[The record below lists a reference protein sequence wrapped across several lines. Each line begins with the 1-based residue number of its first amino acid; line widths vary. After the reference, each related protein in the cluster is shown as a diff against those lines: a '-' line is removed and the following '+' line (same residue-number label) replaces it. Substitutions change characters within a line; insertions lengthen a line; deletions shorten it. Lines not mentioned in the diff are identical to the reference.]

1 MTQALTGIRVVD
13 LTNNQAG
20 PSCGQMLAWLGAD
33 VIKVEEPGKGDVARY
48 SQRDREHPDDDALFF
63 LAFNANKRS
72 LTLNLKHAHGQE
84 VFRALLGRADV
95 LLENFGPGVIER
107 LGFGWDAVHA
117 LNPRLVYASIKGF
130 GSWGPYRDF
139 KSYEP
144 IAQAMGGAMS
154 VTGFPDGPPTFTW
167 PSIGDSGTGMH
178 CVIGILAALMQRH
191 ATGAGQR
198 VEVSMQDAV
207 VNLIRVSLRDHQ
219 RYGKVMARTGNQ
231 LGAGVPGTTYRCRP
245 GGPNDHVFVFVQQ
258 QMWHALLGAIDR
270 KDLVGDPRY
279 ETSEARWQHRAEVD
293 ALVEAWTSQRT
304 KYEVMTILAG
314 AGVPC
319 GACLDTGEVLTDP
332 HLLAR
337 DMIVEVDHPVRGRF
351 LTVGNP
357 IKLSASPT
365 TITPSPLLGQHR
377 AEILTDLG
385 YTEDQIRPA
394 GKRRRDL
401 AAARARRERRLAAGA
416 RADPRQGKGGD
427 RGPWAGGAGG
437 GPPAAVEWAPE
448 SGAPLEERRIRR
460 AGDGAAGRGAAPGDR
475 TRPRPAIPARC
486 IDAGPARGIG
496 RARASGGDATRRRLP
511 SPAPASETA
520 RRARTARPSRSRPS
534 RPRGCDRTPPA
545 RRGPA
550 S

>member
-1 MTQALTGIRVVD
+1 MSQALTGIRVVD

-33 VIKVEEPGKGDVARY
+33 VIKVEEPGRGDVARY
-48 SQRDREHPDDDALFF
+48 SQQDRPGADALFF

-72 LTLNLKHAHGQE
+72 LTLNLKHPGGQE
-84 VFRALLGRADV
+84 VFRALLRTADV

-107 LGFGWDAVHA
+107 LGFGYPAVREI
-117 LNPRLVYASIKGF
+117 NPRLVYASIKGF
-130 GSWGPYRDF
+130 GSYGPYRDY

-191 ATGAGQR
+191 ATGRGQQ

-219 RYGKVMARTGNQ
+219 RFGKVMERAGNQ
-231 LGAGVPGTTYRCRP
+231 LGAGVPGTTYRCHP
-245 GGPNDHVFVFVQQ
+245 GGPNDYVFVFVQQ
-258 QMWHALLGAIDR
+258 QMWHPLLRAIGR
-270 KDLVGDPRY
+270 EDLIGDPRY
-279 ETSEARWQHRAEVD
+279 ETPEARWSNKGEVNR
-293 ALVEAWTSQRT
+293 LVEDWTSKRS
-304 KYEVMTILAG
+304 KHEAMELLAG

-357 IKLSASPT
+357 IKLSESPT
-365 TITPSPLLGQHR
+365 TIAPSPLLGQHR
-377 AEILTDLG
+377 AEILRELG
-385 YTEDQIRPA
+385 YSPDEID
-394 GKRRRDL
+394 KL
-401 AAARARRERRLAAGA
+401 A
-416 RADPRQGKGGD
+416 K
-427 RGPWAGGAGG
+427 
-437 GPPAAVEWAPE
+437 
-448 SGAPLEERRIRR
+448 
-460 AGDGAAGRGAAPGDR
+460 DGA
-475 TRPRPAIPARC
+475 T
-486 IDAGPARGIG
+486 
-496 RARASGGDATRRRLP
+496 
-511 SPAPASETA
+511 
-520 RRARTARPSRSRPS
+520 
-534 RPRGCDRTPPA
+534 
-545 RRGPA
+545 
-550 S
+550 